1 MKATVRARLTIGFLA
16 LVTIGSV
23 ASVAILAILSG
34 TIDELKRVVT
44 VSDTVEHKA
53 LEMRFDMLAM
63 SDAMR
68 GFLINP
74 ASTAERTRKKQAD
87 EHFEA
92 VVEEIR
98 KLAPQGEILGLLQ
111 TAADMDSRTL
121 NRIEDE
127 LLAQIAAG
135 DAEGAKARYAAEY
148 LPLRQKQEGIIGD
161 IEKETIRLKEAAL
174 SSAENSYAVARATT
188 WVLVV
193 GVTALGLALSFFLAR
208 SLARPIVRMAASMTR
223 AARGDLSD
231 VLEFDDRTDELG
243 DLSRSINGT
252 YRYLQE
258 MSSVAT
264 SLAAG
269 DLRVRVTPRSD
280 DDGFG
285 QAFVSMLARLAQVI
299 GEVRAGANALSGA
312 SNQVSASSQT
322 LSQGTSEQAA
332 SVQETTSSLE
342 QMSASITQSAA
353 SSKQTEQ
360 MAVQGARD
368 AAEGGQAVAETIDAM
383 RAIAEKISI
392 IEEIAYQTNLLALN
406 AAIEA
411 ARAGEHGRGFAVV
424 ATEVRK
430 LAEKSQAAAKDI
442 GSLAS
447 SSMSLAERSGQ
458 LLGALVPSIRK
469 TADLVQEVAA
479 ASAEQSSGV
488 SQVNKAMARVDE
500 VTQRNASAAEEL
512 ASTAEEMA
520 AQAQALDHL
529 VAFFQ
534 VDGPGVSKPRT
545 PRPVVVAAPAEED
558 ARVSLYLPDVARR
571 RPANGSATT
580 ALLTLALLAGAATA
594 RAQAPIQD
602 NSFLIEEAYN
612 QERGVVQHISTF
624 SRAQGSGDWAYT
636 FTQEWPVPDE
646 RHQLSFTLPV
656 QELHAQAA
664 ARTGLGDVALN
675 YRYQAVGNGQTGLAV
690 SPRLSML
697 VPTGRVAD
705 NLGSGG
711 VAVQLGLPV
720 SRTVGSHVVT
730 HWNVLMTHTFAARD
744 AAGDRAATNA
754 FGIGQSVVWLARP
767 RFNVLVEALWTRTG
781 SVTGERRTVSSDG
794 FVVSPGF
801 RWAHDFRSG
810 LQVVPGAALAL
821 GVGPS
826 RGRDALFFY
835 LSLEHPFRTAAR

>member
-342 QMSASITQSAA
+342 QMSASITQSAV

-690 SPRLSML
+690 SPRLSLL

-767 RFNVLVEALWTRTG
+767 RFNVLIEALWTRTG

>member
-1 MKATVRARLTIGFLA
+1 MKATVRARLTLGFLT

-74 ASTAERTRKKQAD
+74 ASTSERARKKEAD

-111 TAADMDSRTL
+111 TAADMDSQTL
-121 NRIEDE
+121 NKIEDE
-127 LLAQIAAG
+127 LLATIAAG
-135 DAEGAKARYAAEY
+135 DAEAAKARYSAEY
-148 LPLRQKQEGIIGD
+148 LPLRQKQEAIIRD
-161 IEKETIRLKEAAL
+161 IEKETIRLKQAAL
-174 SSAENSYAVARATT
+174 QSAENSYAVARATT

-193 GVTALGLALSFFLAR
+193 GVTTLGLALSFFLAR
-208 SLARPIVRMAASMTR
+208 SLARPIVRMAESMSR
-223 AARGDLSD
+223 AAKGDLSD
-231 VLEFDDRTDELG
+231 VLEFDARTDELG
-243 DLSRSINGT
+243 ELSRSINGT
-252 YRYLQE
+252 YLYLQE

-269 DLRVRVTPRSD
+269 DLRVRVSPRSNE
-280 DDGFG
+280 DGFG
-285 QAFVSMLARLAQVI
+285 QAFVAMLERLAQVI

-342 QMSASITQSAA
+342 QMSASITQNADNG
-353 SSKQTEQ
+353 KQTEQ
-360 MAVQGARD
+360 MAVQGARE
-368 AAEGGQAVAETIDAM
+368 AAEGGRAVAETIDAM

-430 LAEKSQAAAKDI
+430 LAEKSQSAAKDI

-447 SSMSLAERSGQ
+447 SSMSLAERSGEV
-458 LLGALVPSIRK
+458 LGALVPSIRK

-479 ASAEQSSGV
+479 ASAEQSAGV
-488 SQVNKAMARVDE
+488 AQVNKAMARVDE

-520 AQAQALDHL
+520 AQAQALDQL

-534 VDGPGVSKPRT
+534 VDGRAVA
-545 PRPVVVAAPAEED
+545 RPQPTVAPVETSP
-558 ARVSLYLPDVARR
+558 RVSLYVGDLARR
-571 RPANGSATT
+571 RPANGS
-580 ALLTLALLAGAATA
+580 GHAA
-594 RAQAPIQD
+594 
-602 NSFLIEEAYN
+602 
-612 QERGVVQHISTF
+612 
-624 SRAQGSGDWAYT
+624 
-636 FTQEWPVPDE
+636 
-646 RHQLSFTLPV
+646 
-656 QELHAQAA
+656 
-664 ARTGLGDVALN
+664 GLGDL
-675 YRYQAVGNGQTGLAV
+675 
-690 SPRLSML
+690 
-697 VPTGRVAD
+697 
-705 NLGSGG
+705 
-711 VAVQLGLPV
+711 
-720 SRTVGSHVVT
+720 
-730 HWNVLMTHTFAARD
+730 
-744 AAGDRAATNA
+744 
-754 FGIGQSVVWLARP
+754 
-767 RFNVLVEALWTRTG
+767 
-781 SVTGERRTVSSDG
+781 
-794 FVVSPGF
+794 
-801 RWAHDFRSG
+801 RSI
-810 LQVVPGAALAL
+810 
-821 GVGPS
+821 
-826 RGRDALFFY
+826 
-835 LSLEHPFRTAAR
+835 

>member
-411 ARAGEHGRGFAVV
+411 ARARRARPRLRRGRHGSAQAGGEEPGRGQGHRLAGLVEHVAGRAVGP
-424 ATEVRK
+424 
-430 LAEKSQAAAKDI
+430 AAGRPGAFDPQDR
-442 GSLAS
+442 GPRAGGGGGLRRAV
-447 SSMSLAERSGQ
+447 LGREPGQ
-458 LLGALVPSIRK
+458 QGDGARRRGHPAQRV
-469 TADLVQEVAA
+469 
-479 ASAEQSSGV
+479 GGGG
-488 SQVNKAMARVDE
+488 ARV
-500 VTQRNASAAEEL
+500 
-512 ASTAEEMA
+512 
-520 AQAQALDHL
+520 HGGG
-529 VAFFQ
+529 
-534 VDGPGVSKPRT
+534 DGGAGAGSRPSRRLLPGRRPGRVEART

-558 ARVSLYLPDVARR
+558 ARVSLYLPDVRVGGRR
-571 RPANGSATT
+571 
-580 ALLTLALLAGAATA
+580 TA
-594 RAQAPIQD
+594 RP
-602 NSFLIEEAYN
+602 
-612 QERGVVQHISTF
+612 
-624 SRAQGSGDWAYT
+624 
-636 FTQEWPVPDE
+636 
-646 RHQLSFTLPV
+646 
-656 QELHAQAA
+656 
-664 ARTGLGDVALN
+664 
-675 YRYQAVGNGQTGLAV
+675 
-690 SPRLSML
+690 PR
-697 VPTGRVAD
+697 PC
-705 NLGSGG
+705 
-711 VAVQLGLPV
+711 
-720 SRTVGSHVVT
+720 
-730 HWNVLMTHTFAARD
+730 
-744 AAGDRAATNA
+744 
-754 FGIGQSVVWLARP
+754 
-767 RFNVLVEALWTRTG
+767 
-781 SVTGERRTVSSDG
+781 
-794 FVVSPGF
+794 
-801 RWAHDFRSG
+801 
-810 LQVVPGAALAL
+810 
-821 GVGPS
+821 
-826 RGRDALFFY
+826 
-835 LSLEHPFRTAAR
+835 

>member
-332 SVQETTSSLE
+332 SVQETTASLE
-342 QMSASITQSAA
+342 QMSASITQSAV

-558 ARVSLYLPDVARR
+558 ARVSLYLPDLARR

-690 SPRLSML
+690 SPRLSLL

-720 SRTVGSHVVT
+720 SRTVGSHLVT

>member
-23 ASVAILAILSG
+23 ASVAILTILSG

-121 NRIEDE
+121 NRIEDD

-135 DAEGAKARYAAEY
+135 HAEEAKARYTAEY

-193 GVTALGLALSFFLAR
+193 GVTTLGLALSFFLAR

-280 DDGFG
+280 GDGFG

-332 SVQETTSSLE
+332 SVQETTASLE

-447 SSMSLAERSGQ
+447 SSMSLGERSGQ

-488 SQVNKAMARVDE
+488 SQVNKAMAKVDE

-534 VDGPGVSKPRT
+534 VDGPGVSKSRT
-545 PRPVVVAAPAEED
+545 PRPVAAAGEED
-558 ARVSLYLPDVARR
+558 PRVSLYLPDLARR

-602 NSFLIEEAYN
+602 NSFLVEEAYN

-690 SPRLSML
+690 SPRLSLL

-720 SRTVGSHVVT
+720 SRTVGSHLVT

-744 AAGDRAATNA
+744 VAGDRAATNA
-754 FGIGQSVVWLARP
+754 FGIGQSLVWLARP

-781 SVTGERRTVSSDG
+781 SVTGEGRTVSSDG
-794 FVVSPGF
+794 FVVSPGI

-810 LQVVPGAALAL
+810 LQVVPGAAFAL

-826 RGRDALFFY
+826 RGRDAIFFY